1 MTDVTTEPAASGPAG
16 SSPVVTWTVQERSF
30 LVQLANPPANQL
42 SPPLVAG
49 LAAAVGE
56 FEASDARVLVIGSA
70 LDGFFMAGGDIKFM
84 SSADP
89 AGFGAYGAAL
99 REAFD
104 RIAALDRP
112 SIAVIEGRA
121 LGGGLEL
128 ALACTLRIGSS
139 AARLGVPE
147 SKLGLIPGAGGT
159 QRLPRLVG
167 RGRALDM
174 MLTARQVGAD
184 EALAIGLLDRVTEPG
199 GALALAVQL
208 AGQLGAMS
216 RPALEA
222 VLRCVDDAAEL
233 PLAEGMAREAGRVT
247 GLFDSPDGRE
257 GLAAF
262 VAKRPASFA

>member
-1 MTDVTTEPAASGPAG
+1 MTDITNGSAVPGPG
-16 SSPVVTWTVQERSF
+16 NSSPVVTWTAQRRAF
-30 LVQLANPPANQL
+30 GVQLANPPANQL
-42 SPPLVAG
+42 SPPLVDG
-49 LAAAVGE
+49 LAAAIAE
-56 FEASDARVLVIGSA
+56 FETSDARVLIFHSA

-84 SSADP
+84 AGADP
-89 AGFGAYGAAL
+89 AAFEAYLDTLRAAFGQ
-99 REAFD
+99 
-104 RIAALDRP
+104 IAGLDRP

-128 ALACTLRIGSS
+128 ALACTMRIGSAS
-139 AARLGVPE
+139 ARLGVPE
-147 SKLGLIPGAGGT
+147 SKLGLIPGGGGT

-174 MLTARQVGAD
+174 MLTGRQVHAD

-222 VLRCVDDAAEL
+222 VLRSVDDAAEL
-233 PLAEGMAREAGRVT
+233 PLARGLAAEAARVT
-247 GLFDSPDGRE
+247 ELFGSPDGRE

>member
-1 MTDVTTEPAASGPAG
+1 MTDVSTEPAASGSAGPGPAVIWSAEG
-16 SSPVVTWTVQERSF
+16 RVF
-30 LVQLANPPANQL
+30 LVRLANPPANQL

-49 LAAAVGE
+49 LAAAVAE
-56 FEASDARVLVIGSA
+56 FETSDARVLIIHSA
-70 LDGFFMAGGDIKFM
+70 MDGFFMAGGDIKFM
-84 SSADP
+84 ATADRT
-89 AGFGAYGAAL
+89 AFGAYSATL
-99 REAFD
+99 RDVFD
-104 RIAALDRP
+104 RIAGLDRP

-128 ALACTLRIGSS
+128 ALACTMRIGSA

-147 SKLGLIPGAGGT
+147 SKLGLVPGAGGT

-174 MLTARQVGAD
+174 MLTARQVGAE
-184 EALAIGLLDRVTEPG
+184 EAHAIGLLDRVTEPG

-208 AGQLGAMS
+208 AGQFGTMS
-216 RPALEA
+216 RGALEA
-222 VLRCVDDAAEL
+222 VLRCVDDAADL
-233 PLAEGMAREAGRVT
+233 PLARGMEREADRVT
-247 GLFDSPDGRE
+247 ELFDSPDGRE

>member
-1 MTDVTTEPAASGPAG
+1 MTDVTTEPAAAG
-16 SSPVVTWTVQERSF
+16 SADPGLVVTWTARERAF

-56 FEASDARVLVIGSA
+56 FEASDARVLIIHSV

-84 SSADP
+84 SGADP
-89 AGFGAYGAAL
+89 ATIAAYLTAL
-99 REAFD
+99 RDAFD

-128 ALACTLRIGSS
+128 ALACTMRIGSS

-147 SKLGLIPGAGGT
+147 TKLGLIPGAGGT

-174 MLTARQVGAD
+174 MLTARQVNAD

-208 AGQLGAMS
+208 AGQFGAMS
-216 RPALEA
+216 RPALAA
-222 VLRCVDDAAEL
+222 VLRCVDDSADL
-233 PLAEGMAREAGRVT
+233 PLADGLAREADRVT

-262 VAKRPASFA
+262 VAKRPANFA

>member
-1 MTDVTTEPAASGPAG
+1 VVSWTAEGPA
-16 SSPVVTWTVQERSF
+16 F

-49 LAAAVGE
+49 LAAAVAE
-56 FEASDARVLVIGSA
+56 FEASAARVLILHSA

-89 AGFGAYGAAL
+89 AGFEAYSAAL
-99 REAFD
+99 RTAFD
-104 RIAALDRP
+104 RIAGLDRP

-128 ALACTLRIGSS
+128 ALACTMRIGSAS
-139 AARLGVPE
+139 ARLGVPE

-174 MLTARQVGAD
+174 MLTGRQVSVD

-208 AGQLGAMS
+208 GGQLGAMS

-222 VLRCVDDAAEL
+222 VLRSVDDAADL
-233 PLAEGMAREAGRVT
+233 PLARGMAAEAARVT
-247 GLFDSPDGRE
+247 ELFDSPDGRE